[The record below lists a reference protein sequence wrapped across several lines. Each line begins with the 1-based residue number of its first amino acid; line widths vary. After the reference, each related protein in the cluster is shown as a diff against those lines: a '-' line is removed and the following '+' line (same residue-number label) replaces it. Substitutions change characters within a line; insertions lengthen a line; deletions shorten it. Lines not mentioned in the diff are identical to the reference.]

1 MVRVYGSKQGTANI
15 NYVLKINIENLTY
28 DPLKLRK
35 ILRGSK
41 IINKQSV
48 IHQGLLNEAEID
60 KNKRGD
66 VYFRYDEENELI
78 YALIVDNLSMAHSHL
93 KTIKLRAG
101 HKRGLETERR
111 YFPVLISHYNRF
123 IRYEKDIAFRRLLQK
138 VLEEN

>member
-48 IHQGLLNEAEID
+48 IHQGLLN
-60 KNKRGD
+60 
-66 VYFRYDEENELI
+66 
-78 YALIVDNLSMAHSHL
+78 
-93 KTIKLRAG
+93 
-101 HKRGLETERR
+101 
-111 YFPVLISHYNRF
+111 
-123 IRYEKDIAFRRLLQK
+123 
-138 VLEEN
+138 

>member
-1 MVRVYGSKQGTANI
+1 MVRIYGSKQGTANI
-15 NYVLKINIENLTY
+15 NY

-41 IINKQSV
+41 IRNKKSV
-48 IHQGLLNEAEID
+48 SHQGLLNEAEID
-60 KNKRGD
+60 KNKRRN

-78 YALIVDNLSMAHSHL
+78 YALIVDNFFMIHSHL

-101 HKRGLETERR
+101 HKRGIETERR

-123 IRYEKDIAFRRLLQK
+123 IRYEKDIAFSRLLQK